1 MSYIHDK
8 IKSSILQGEDKLSA
22 SKHIQAILNGTIQS
36 LKSVIPLTM
45 DIKSPSLM
53 VQPFEQKEMGVLIGI
68 IGDIRG
74 RIIIDSTADC
84 FSAIGATMF
93 GMPLEGEMLE
103 SFTGELG
110 NMVAGN
116 LCTSVAA
123 ANGVE
128 IDITPPTVI
137 VGTTKLFGFQHAFKL
152 PVELTG
158 VGELTIILT
167 IDE

>member
-1 MSYIHDK
+1 M
-8 IKSSILQGEDKLSA
+8 SA
-22 SKHIQAILNGTIQS
+22 SKHIQTILNGTIQS

-68 IGDIRG
+68 IGDVKG
-74 RIIIDSTADC
+74 RIIIDSTSNC
-84 FSAIGATMF
+84 FSSIGATMF

-110 NMVAGN
+110 NMIAGN
-116 LCTSVAA
+116 LCTSVAS
-123 ANGVE
+123 NGVE

-137 VGTTKLFGFQHAFKL
+137 VGTTRLFGFQHAFKL
-152 PVELTG
+152 PVEISD

>member
-1 MSYIHDK
+1 M
-8 IKSSILQGEDKLSA
+8 SA
-22 SKHIQAILNGTIQS
+22 SKHIQTILNGTIQS
-36 LKSVIPLTM
+36 LKSVIPITM

-53 VQPFEQKEMGVLIGI
+53 VQPFVQKEMGVLIGI
-68 IGDIRG
+68 IGDIKG
-74 RIIIDSTADC
+74 RIIIDSSAET
-84 FSAIGATMF
+84 FSAIGASMF

-116 LCTSVAA
+116 ICTSVASS
-123 ANGVE
+123 GVE

-137 VGTTKLFGFQHAFKL
+137 VGTTRLYGFQHAFKL
-152 PVELTG
+152 PVVIENI
-158 VGELTIILT
+158 GELTIILT

>member
-1 MSYIHDK
+1 M
-8 IKSSILQGEDKLSA
+8 SA
-22 SKHIQAILNGTIQS
+22 SKHIQTILNGTITS

-53 VQPFEQKEMGVLIGI
+53 VQPFDQKEMGVLIGI
-68 IGDIRG
+68 IGDIKG
-74 RIIIDSTADC
+74 RIIIDSTANS
-84 FSAIGATMF
+84 FSQIGASMF

-110 NMVAGN
+110 NMIAGN
-116 LCTSVAA
+116 LCTTVAG
-123 ANGVE
+123 NLE

-137 VGTTKLFGFQHAFKL
+137 VGTSKLFGFQHAFKL
-152 PVELTG
+152 PVDLTG
-158 VGELTIILT
+158 VGEMTIILT

>member
-1 MSYIHDK
+1 M
-8 IKSSILQGEDKLSA
+8 SA
-22 SKHIQAILNGTIQS
+22 SKHIQTILNGTIQS
-36 LKSVIPLTM
+36 LKSVIPIAM

-68 IGDIRG
+68 IGDIKG
-74 RIIIDSTADC
+74 RIIIDSTADS

-116 LCTSVAA
+116 ICTSVA

-137 VGTTKLFGFQHAFKL
+137 VGTTRLYGFQHAFKL
-152 PVELTG
+152 PVVIENI
-158 VGELTIILT
+158 GEMAIILT

>member
-1 MSYIHDK
+1 M
-8 IKSSILQGEDKLSA
+8 SA
-22 SKHIQAILNGTIQS
+22 SKHIQTILNGTIQS
-36 LKSVIPLTM
+36 LKSVIPIAM
-45 DIKSPSLM
+45 EIKSPSLM
-53 VQPFEQKEMGVLIGI
+53 VQPFEQKEMAVLIGM
-68 IGDIRG
+68 IGDIKG
-74 RIIIDSTADC
+74 RIIIDSTAES

-116 LCTSVAA
+116 ICTSVAS
-123 ANGVE
+123 NGVE

-137 VGTTKLFGFQHAFKL
+137 VGTTRLYGFQHAFKL
-152 PVELTG
+152 PVVIENIG
-158 VGELTIILT
+158 DMTIILT

>member
-1 MSYIHDK
+1 MSTT
-8 IKSSILQGEDKLSA
+8 
-22 SKHIQAILNGTIQS
+22 KHIQTILNGTIQS
-36 LKSVIPLTM
+36 LKSVIPISM

-53 VQPFEQKEMGVLIGI
+53 VQPFVQKEMGVLIGI
-68 IGDIRG
+68 IGDIKG
-74 RIIIDSTADC
+74 RIIIDSTAEA

-110 NMVAGN
+110 NMIAGN
-116 LCTSVAA
+116 LCTSVASS
-123 ANGVE
+123 GVE

-137 VGTTKLFGFQHAFKL
+137 VGTSRLYGFQHAFRL
-152 PVELTG
+152 PVEIENI
-158 VGELTIILT
+158 GEMTIILT

>member
-1 MSYIHDK
+1 M
-8 IKSSILQGEDKLSA
+8 SA
-22 SKHIQAILNGTIQS
+22 SKHIQTILNGTIQS
-36 LKSVIPLTM
+36 LKSVIPIAM

-68 IGDIRG
+68 IGDIKG
-74 RIIIDSTADC
+74 RIIIDSTAES

-110 NMVAGN
+110 NMIAGN
-116 LCTSVAA
+116 ICTSVA

-137 VGTTKLFGFQHAFKL
+137 VGTTRLYGFQHAFKL
-152 PVELTG
+152 PVVIENI
-158 VGELTIILT
+158 GEMTIILT

>member
-1 MSYIHDK
+1 MST
-8 IKSSILQGEDKLSA
+8 
-22 SKHIQAILNGTIQS
+22 SKHIQTILNGTIQS
-36 LKSVIPLTM
+36 LKSVIPISM

-53 VQPFEQKEMGVLIGI
+53 VQPFVQKEMGVLIGI
-68 IGDIRG
+68 IGDIKG
-74 RIIIDSTADC
+74 RIIIDSTAEA

-110 NMVAGN
+110 NMIAGN

-123 ANGVE
+123 SGVE

-137 VGTTKLFGFQHAFKL
+137 VGTSRLYGFQHAFRL
-152 PVELTG
+152 PVEIENI
-158 VGELTIILT
+158 GEMTIILT

>member
-1 MSYIHDK
+1 MST
-8 IKSSILQGEDKLSA
+8 
-22 SKHIQAILNGTIQS
+22 SKHIQTILNGTIQS
-36 LKSVIPLTM
+36 LKSVIPISM

-53 VQPFEQKEMGVLIGI
+53 VQPFVQKEMGVLIGI
-68 IGDIRG
+68 IGDIKG
-74 RIIIDSTADC
+74 RIIIDSTAEA

-110 NMVAGN
+110 NMIAGN
-116 LCTSVAA
+116 LCTSVASS
-123 ANGVE
+123 GVE

-137 VGTTKLFGFQHAFKL
+137 VGTSRLYGFQHAFRL
-152 PVELTG
+152 PVEIENI
-158 VGELTIILT
+158 GEMTIILT

>member
-1 MSYIHDK
+1 M
-8 IKSSILQGEDKLSA
+8 SA
-22 SKHIQAILNGTIQS
+22 SKHIQTILNGTITS

-53 VQPFEQKEMGVLIGI
+53 VQPFDQKEMGVLIGI
-68 IGDIRG
+68 VGDIKG

-84 FSAIGATMF
+84 FSQIGATMF

-110 NMVAGN
+110 NMIAGN
-116 LCTSVAA
+116 LCTTVAG
-123 ANGVE
+123 NLE

-137 VGTTKLFGFQHAFKL
+137 VGTSKLFGFQHAFKL
-152 PVELTG
+152 PVDLTG
-158 VGELTIILT
+158 VGEMTIILT

>member
-1 MSYIHDK
+1 M
-8 IKSSILQGEDKLSA
+8 SA
-22 SKHIQAILNGTIQS
+22 SKHIQTVLNGTIQS
-36 LKSVIPLTM
+36 LKSVIPISM
-45 DIKSPSLM
+45 NIKSPSLM

-68 IGDIRG
+68 IGDIKG
-74 RIIIDSTADC
+74 RIIIDSSVGS

-116 LCTSVAA
+116 ICTSVASS
-123 ANGVE
+123 GVQ

-137 VGTTKLFGFQHAFKL
+137 VGSLVYLAFNMHL
-152 PVELTG
+152 SYL
-158 VGELTIILT
+158 L
-167 IDE
+167 

>member
-1 MSYIHDK
+1 M
-8 IKSSILQGEDKLSA
+8 SA
-22 SKHIQAILNGTIQS
+22 SKHIQTILNGTIQS
-36 LKSVIPLTM
+36 LKSVIPIAM

-68 IGDIRG
+68 IGDIKG
-74 RIIIDSTADC
+74 RIIIDSSAES

-116 LCTSVAA
+116 ICTSVAR
-123 ANGVE
+123 NGVE

-137 VGTTKLFGFQHAFKL
+137 VGTTRLFGFQHAFKL
-152 PVELTG
+152 PVEIEN
-158 VGELTIILT
+158 VGEMTIILT

>member
-1 MSYIHDK
+1 M
-8 IKSSILQGEDKLSA
+8 SA
-22 SKHIQAILNGTIQS
+22 SKHIQTILNGTIQS
-36 LKSVIPLTM
+36 LKSVIPIAM

-68 IGDIRG
+68 IGDIKG
-74 RIIIDSTADC
+74 RIIIDSSAES

-116 LCTSVAA
+116 ICTSVAG
-123 ANGVE
+123 NGVE

-137 VGTTKLFGFQHAFKL
+137 VGTTRLFGFQHAFKL
-152 PVELTG
+152 PVEIEN
-158 VGELTIILT
+158 VGEMTIILT

>member
-1 MSYIHDK
+1 M
-8 IKSSILQGEDKLSA
+8 SA
-22 SKHIQAILNGTIQS
+22 SKHIQTILNGTIQS
-36 LKSVIPLTM
+36 LKSVIPIAM

-68 IGDIRG
+68 IGDIKG
-74 RIIIDSTADC
+74 RIIIDSTAES

-116 LCTSVAA
+116 ICTSVAG
-123 ANGVE
+123 NGVE

-137 VGTTKLFGFQHAFKL
+137 VGTTRLFGFQHAFKL
-152 PVELTG
+152 PVEIEN
-158 VGELTIILT
+158 VGEMTIILT

>member
-1 MSYIHDK
+1 M
-8 IKSSILQGEDKLSA
+8 SA
-22 SKHIQAILNGTIQS
+22 SKHIQTILNGTIAS

-53 VQPFEQKEMGVLIGI
+53 VQPFDQKEMGVLIGI
-68 IGDIRG
+68 VGDIKG
-74 RIIIDSTADC
+74 RIIIDSTANC
-84 FSAIGATMF
+84 FSQIGATMF

-110 NMVAGN
+110 NMIAGN
-116 LCTSVAA
+116 LCTTVAG
-123 ANGVE
+123 NLE

-137 VGTTKLFGFQHAFKL
+137 VGTSKLFGFQHAFKL
-152 PVELTG
+152 PVDLTG
-158 VGELTIILT
+158 VGEMTIILT

>member
-1 MSYIHDK
+1 MSTT
-8 IKSSILQGEDKLSA
+8 
-22 SKHIQAILNGTIQS
+22 KHIQTILNGTIQS
-36 LKSVIPLTM
+36 LKSVIPISM

-53 VQPFEQKEMGVLIGI
+53 VQPFVQKEMGVLIGI
-68 IGDIRG
+68 IGDIKG
-74 RIIIDSTADC
+74 RIIIDSTAEA

-110 NMVAGN
+110 NMIAGN

-123 ANGVE
+123 SGVE

-137 VGTTKLFGFQHAFKL
+137 VGTSRLYGFQHAFRL
-152 PVELTG
+152 PVEIENI
-158 VGELTIILT
+158 GEMTIILT

>member
-1 MSYIHDK
+1 MST
-8 IKSSILQGEDKLSA
+8 
-22 SKHIQAILNGTIQS
+22 SKHIQTVLNGTIQS
-36 LKSVIPLTM
+36 LKSVIPISM
-45 DIKSPSLM
+45 DIKPPSLM

-68 IGDIRG
+68 IGDIKG
-74 RIIIDSTADC
+74 RIIIDSTAES

-116 LCTSVAA
+116 ICTSVASS
-123 ANGVE
+123 GVQV
-128 IDITPPTVI
+128 DITPPTVI
-137 VGTTKLFGFQHAFKL
+137 VGSTRLFGFQHAFKL
-152 PVELTG
+152 PVVIENIG
-158 VGELTIILT
+158 AMTIILT

>member
-1 MSYIHDK
+1 M
-8 IKSSILQGEDKLSA
+8 SA
-22 SKHIQAILNGTIQS
+22 SKHIQTILNGTIQS
-36 LKSVIPLTM
+36 LKSVIPIAM

-68 IGDIRG
+68 IGDIKG
-74 RIIIDSTADC
+74 RIIIDSSAES

-116 LCTSVAA
+116 ICTSVAGS
-123 ANGVE
+123 GVE

-137 VGTTKLFGFQHAFKL
+137 VGTTRLFGFQHAFKL
-152 PVELTG
+152 PVEIEN
-158 VGELTIILT
+158 VGEMTIILT

>member
-1 MSYIHDK
+1 M
-8 IKSSILQGEDKLSA
+8 SA
-22 SKHIQAILNGTIQS
+22 SKHIQTILNGTIQS
-36 LKSVIPLTM
+36 LKSVIPLSM

-53 VQPFEQKEMGVLIGI
+53 VQPFEQTEMSVLIGI
-68 IGDIRG
+68 IGDIKG
-74 RIIIDSTADC
+74 RIIIDSTSNG
-84 FSAIGATMF
+84 FSKIGATMF

-110 NMVAGN
+110 NMIAGN
-116 LCTSVAA
+116 LCTSVA

-152 PVELTG
+152 PVEIED